1 VPVLLPSNVDALI
14 ADLDRQKDRIVV
26 VSTIQALQQIHSLH
40 YSDYNKLVGRF
51 NVVIF
56 DEGHRE
62 PAPSWAAAARG
73 LLARTILMS
82 ATPFRNDL
90 KLCEV
95 DLDHVDFLS
104 FEEAVRK
111 HIIRDIEI
119 SEEAL
124 SFDAGAF
131 ASRCIALRDQLIK
144 SGRFESTSKMIVRAA
159 SEHTVQSLYDAF
171 CDRLK
176 GRNDGVI
183 AIHDRF
189 ADEGHSGAQKLSEV
203 PSNLRDRTERFL
215 IHQYKLTEGIDDRS
229 CAMLAIFENFSNERQ
244 LVQQIGRVTRNPAKI
259 GERCAPAYVLAR
271 SGDGVSNMFERFRR
285 FDQACIDADGKPP
298 LRNDKAIVSE
308 ILKVMPNADY
318 IAGKFR
324 ARTDLDDNE
333 IDKDLRFPK
342 SAIVYLI
349 VKDFDL
355 DKFQAHVSQLLFDDD
370 RQEFRIGSVAAGA
383 CRFHVSTAM
392 RQSPF
397 LEEGL
402 FQSTTLEVACTRF
415 RRHRVRCFDGAGG
428 GSWRD
433 GSLRESSSLRP
444 CA

>member
-1 VPVLLPSNVDALI
+1 MAKQSEALRLDGIRLWKHQRTAVETCEKYLRSRSTGAALVHHPTGTGKTGIIATVATKNSHSKPALVICPSEALLGQLNRDIASTFWKRISAPARWAPEHVPALLPSKVDALI

-26 VSTIQALQQIHSLH
+26 VSTIQALQQIHSLQ

-90 KLCEV
+90 KLFEV

-104 FEEAVRK
+104 FEGAVRK
-111 HIIRDIEI
+111 QIIRDVEI
-119 SEEAL
+119 SEEVL

-131 ASRCIALRDQLIK
+131 ASRCIALRDQLIQ
-144 SGRFESTSKMIVRAA
+144 SGRFEPTSKMIVRAA

-171 CDRLK
+171 CVRLRA
-176 GRNDGVI
+176 RNDGVI

-189 ADEGHSGAQKLSEV
+189 ADEGNPGAQKLSEV

-259 GERCAPAYVLAR
+259 GERCPPAYVLAR
-271 SGDGVSNMFERFRR
+271 IDDGVSNMFERFRR
-285 FDQACIDADGKPP
+285 FDQACIDAGGKPP
-298 LRNDKAIVSE
+298 LRNDSAIVSE
-308 ILKVMPNADY
+308 ILKAMPNVDY
-318 IAGKFR
+318 IGENFE
-324 ARTDLDDNE
+324 L
-333 IDKDLRFPK
+333 
-342 SAIVYLI
+342 V
-349 VKDFDL
+349 
-355 DKFQAHVSQLLFDDD
+355 
-370 RQEFRIGSVAAGA
+370 RIS
-383 CRFHVSTAM
+383 M
-392 RQSPF
+392 
-397 LEEGL
+397 
-402 FQSTTLEVACTRF
+402 TTK
-415 RRHRVRCFDGAGG
+415 
-428 GSWRD
+428 
-433 GSLRESSSLRP
+433 
-444 CA
+444 